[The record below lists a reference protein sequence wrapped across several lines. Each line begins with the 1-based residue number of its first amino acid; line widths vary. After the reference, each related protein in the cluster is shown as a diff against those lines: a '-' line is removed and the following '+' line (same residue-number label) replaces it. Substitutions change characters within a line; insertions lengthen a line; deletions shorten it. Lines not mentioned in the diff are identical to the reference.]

1 MRRGFISRFLTY
13 LICVSFFLQM
23 GGFSEI
29 LAEEKGKSF
38 PIGGMVS
45 RGEVKFE
52 AKEKIWKKVEPSY
65 FPVFQ
70 GSKIKT
76 ENGAAIISLVNDNH
90 IQMGPNTILFF
101 DGGSQIR
108 LLQGH
113 INFRIGSPEGIS
125 IKVGKVTVA
134 NSPYSHVA
142 STSISVSEKKAAD
155 IGTVFVHSNDSVTI
169 QSNQGQFFIL
179 NQQKVVLATLSSKE
193 SLRIPSNVIGNPPAE
208 KDQKMIFAQVGEITP
223 SAEEETYL
231 GLSKWTWVAIGGGV
245 LAVAGIG
252 IAAAG
257 GGGGGGGGGAAPVCP

>member
-1 MRRGFISRFLTY
+1 MRRGFITRFLTY
-13 LICVSFFLQM
+13 FICVSFFLQM

-29 LAEEKGKSF
+29 LAEEKVKNF
-38 PIGGMVS
+38 PVGGMVS

-76 ENGAAIISLVNDNH
+76 ENGAAIISLVNDNQ
-90 IQMGPNTILFF
+90 IQMGPNTVLFF
-101 DGGSQIR
+101 DGGNEIR

-113 INFRIGSPEGIS
+113 INFRIGSQEGIS

-142 STSISVSEKKAAD
+142 STTLSVSKKKAAD
-155 IGTVFVHSNDSVTI
+155 IGTIFVHSNDSVTI
-169 QSNQGQFFIL
+169 QSDQGELFVF
-179 NQQKVVLATLSSKE
+179 NQQRVALATISSKE
-193 SLRIPSNVIGNPPAE
+193 SLRIPSKVIENPPAE
-208 KDQKMIFAQVGEITP
+208 KDPKMIFAQVGEITP
-223 SAEEETYL
+223 TPEEETYL
-231 GLSKWTWVAIGGGV
+231 GLSKWTWVAIGGGI

-257 GGGGGGGGGAAPVCP
+257 GGGGGGGGGPVCP